1 MGVNR
6 DAARLYHLHS
16 SYVRGRLVD
25 RLNDLSVDDE
35 RRPFRFR
42 TYPGSRRVALPG
54 RDFQLKAALG
64 TVLRN
69 RRSVRNLRLR
79 PLDLARVG
87 RLLYSSYGVTGYRR
101 ANGETVC
108 RRPCPSA
115 GGLYPLELYVAT
127 QQVRGLPDGIYHYDA
142 RAHELEVRRPR
153 LNYPELAEKLFGQDA
168 RETVLNANLVIAIAA
183 IFERTMWK
191 YGERGYRYVWLE
203 AGHLGQN
210 LCLAATALGLGP
222 VNLGGFFDE
231 ELNRF
236 LDLPSGEE
244 DLIYLICIGQ
254 ARETRRPARQ

>member
-1 MGVNR
+1 MSVNR
-6 DAARLYHLHS
+6 EAAGLYHLHS

-35 RRPFRFR
+35 RRPFHFR

-54 RDFQLKAALG
+54 RDFRLKAALG

-69 RRSVRNLRLR
+69 RRTVRDLQLR

-87 RLLYSSYGVTGYRR
+87 RLLYTSYGVIGYGKED
-101 ANGETVC
+101 GETVC

-127 QQVRGLPDGIYHYDA
+127 QRVRGLPDGVYHYDA
-142 RAHELEVRRPR
+142 RAHELEVRRSR
-153 LNYPELAEKLFGQDA
+153 LNYPELAEMLFGQEA
-168 RETVLNANLVIAIAA
+168 RETVLNANLVIAISA
-183 IFERTMWK
+183 IFERTTWK

-222 VNLGGFFDE
+222 VSRGGFFDE

-236 LDLPSGEE
+236 LDLPAGEE
-244 DLIYLICIGQ
+244 DVIYLICIGQ
-254 ARETRRPARQ
+254 AREARRPARQ